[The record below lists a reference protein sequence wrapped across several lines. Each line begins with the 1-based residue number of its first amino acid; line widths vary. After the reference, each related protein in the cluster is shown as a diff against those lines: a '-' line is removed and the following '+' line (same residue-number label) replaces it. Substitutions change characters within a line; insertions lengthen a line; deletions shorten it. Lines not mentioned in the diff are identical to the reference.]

1 MRMRLGLVLVTTIAV
16 VVVTGA
22 CSSTHRAATP
32 DIETQYADRLVAT
45 VQEARSAG
53 ASPAQLAVLERAA
66 AERRPVTLDEYR
78 TAVQRTLSCLRDG
91 GLRVAGPDER
101 IDLGVTMLRYTYGPS
116 ERVPEARVL
125 DVADP
130 CIATHSFAIE
140 FLWQTQPETL
150 RYEERLFAAYREKI
164 AACLTAHGV
173 SIARDAPRRDG
184 ARRVPGP
191 QRAPRSGRLRDRGGF
206 VDALRQSSATPA
218 ANHP

>member
-130 CIATHSFAIE
+130 SIATHSFAIE
-140 FLWQTQPETL
+140 FPVADPTGNPAVRGAPL
-150 RYEERLFAAYREKI
+150 RRVPGEDRGLPHRAR
-164 AACLTAHGV
+164 GV
-173 SIARDAPRRDG
+173 DRPGRPRRGG